1 MHLVFSQ
8 LSNYRDLEADKKEV
22 RHANVTKVQA
32 SALIEAGASQT
43 ASQTAKQIEADRFPI
58 SGS

>member
-22 RHANVTKVQA
+22 RHANVTKVQV
-32 SALIEAGASQT
+32 SALIEAG

-58 SGS
+58 SDS